1 MYVKTNAKN
10 SPLGQVNELCSEILR
25 TIGVTGKCFIEFFC
39 ETMLLFLT
47 MQCRVNYSTLARFGK
62 SCESRFRQNFK
73 KSFDWMA
80 FNKTFVESGAE
91 NRRAIAIDP
100 SYVSKSGKHTPG
112 VGYFWSGCASAAK
125 WGLELLGIALVD
137 ADDHRATM
145 LRAVQTIKKKRGRG
159 RPTTAQS
166 FVKDNVLLTCYVTT
180 LELYKD
186 ELLEVSKNLVADAFF
201 STQPFTD
208 AVLSLGFNFISR
220 FRDRT
225 RMRYLYQGEH
235 EKRRGPKKTY
245 DGLVDINNLRNDV
258 FLTEELDWD
267 DHKVTVHS
275 AVVNVIALKR
285 NVKVVI
291 VDFNE
296 QDKKTQTRKIF
307 FSTDTNMSAK
317 DIIDIYRS
325 RFLIEF
331 CYRDAKEYTA
341 LTNCQSRLTAS
352 LDFAF
357 NMSFAAVNM
366 ASLYCRKNGIE
377 YSLSNIKLLMHNAQ
391 MLEKFI
397 SICGKTPHMKLIRGS
412 NDSIFKDLLLY
423 GLRKPA

>member
-1 MYVKTNAKN
+1 
-10 SPLGQVNELCSEILR
+10 
-25 TIGVTGKCFIEFFC
+25 
-39 ETMLLFLT
+39 MLLYLT
-47 MQCRVNYSTLARFGK
+47 IPCRVNYSTLARFGR

-73 KSFDWMA
+73 KAFDWMA
-80 FNKTFVESGAE
+80 FNKKFIEPGKD

-112 VGYFWSGCASAAK
+112 LGYFWSGCAGAAK

-137 ADDHRATM
+137 ADAHTATM
-145 LRAVQTIKKKRGRG
+145 LRAVQTVKKKRGRG
-159 RPTTAQS
+159 RPTKAQS
-166 FVKDNVLLTCYVTT
+166 FVKDSVLLTQYVAA
-180 LELYKD
+180 LEKNGP
-186 ELLEVSKNLVADAFF
+186 ELLKVSHNLVADAYF

-208 AVLSLGFNFISR
+208 AVLSLGFNLISR

-235 EKRRGPKKTY
+235 EKRRGPKKKY
-245 DGLVDINNLRNDV
+245 EGFVDIDNLRNDV
-258 FLTEELDWD
+258 FVTEELDWD

-275 AVVNVIALKR
+275 AVVNVVALKR

-291 VDFNE
+291 VDFEEPN
-296 QDKKTQTRKIF
+296 KKTQKKKIF
-307 FSTDTNMSAK
+307 FSTDTSMSAE
-317 DIIDIYRS
+317 DIVAIYRS

-331 CYRDAKEYTA
+331 AFRDAKEYTA
-341 LTNCQSRLTAS
+341 LTNCQSRISKS

-366 ASLYCRKNGIE
+366 AALYCRQNGIA
-377 YSLSNIKLLMHNAQ
+377 YSMSNVKLLMHNAQ

-397 SICGKTPHMKLIRGS
+397 STCGKHPHVKLIRGS
-412 NDSIFKDLLLY
+412 DDSIFKDLLLY
-423 GLRKPA
+423 GLRESA

>member
-1 MYVKTNAKN
+1 M
-10 SPLGQVNELCSEILR
+10 
-25 TIGVTGKCFIEFFC
+25 GVTGKCFVGFFC
-39 ETMLLFLT
+39 ETLLLFLT
-47 MQCRVNYSTLARFGK
+47 MQCRVNYSSLARFGK

-73 KSFDWMA
+73 KSFDWIA
-80 FNKTFVESGAE
+80 FNRKFVDSCDGHLK
-91 NRRAIAIDP
+91 AIAIDP

-112 VGYFWSGCASAAK
+112 VGYFWSGCAGAAK

-137 ADDHRATM
+137 VDAHRATM
-145 LRAVQTIKKKRGRG
+145 LRAVQTIKKRRECG

-166 FVKDNVLLTCYVTT
+166 FVKDNVLLSCYVAT
-180 LELYKD
+180 LEKYQK

-235 EKRRGPKKTY
+235 EKRRGPKKKY
-245 DGLVDINNLRNDV
+245 DGDVDVNNLRDDV
-258 FLTEELDWD
+258 FVTEELDWD

-275 AVVNVIALKR
+275 AVVNAVALKR

-296 QDKKTQTRKIF
+296 PDKKTQTRKIF
-307 FSTDTNMSAK
+307 FSTDTNISAK
-317 DIIDIYRS
+317 DIVAIYRS

-331 CYRDAKEYTA
+331 CFRDAKEYTA
-341 LTNCQSRLTAS
+341 LTNCQSRITES

-366 ASLYCRKNGIE
+366 ASLYCRQNGIE
-377 YSLSNIKLLMHNAQ
+377 YSMSNIKLLMHNAQ
-391 MLEKFI
+391 MLERFI
-397 SICGKTPHMKLIRGS
+397 SICGKKPHLRLIRGS

-423 GLRKPA
+423 GLREPA

>member
-1 MYVKTNAKN
+1 MKINTTN
-10 SPLGQVNELCSEILR
+10 SPLRQVNELCFESLR
-25 TIGVTGKCFIEFFC
+25 AIGVTGKCYLDFFC

-73 KSFDWMA
+73 KTFNWIA
-80 FNKTFVESGAE
+80 FNKTFVNSSEGHL
-91 NRRAIAIDP
+91 RAIAIDP
-100 SYVSKSGKHTPG
+100 SYVSKSGKQTPG
-112 VGYFWSGCASAAK
+112 VGYFWSGCAGAAK

-137 ADDHRATM
+137 VDDHRATM
-145 LRAVQTIKKKRGRG
+145 LRAVQTIIKKRKRG

-166 FVKDNVLLTCYVTT
+166 FVKDNLLLSRYVTA
-180 LELYKD
+180 LEKHKND
-186 ELLEVSKNLVADAFF
+186 LLEVSKNLVADAFF

-225 RMRYLYQGEH
+225 RMRYLYLGEH
-235 EKRRGPKKTY
+235 EKRRGPKKKY
-245 DGLVDINNLRNDV
+245 DGFVDVNNLRSDV
-258 FLTEELDWD
+258 FATEEIDWN
-267 DHKVTVHS
+267 DHKVTIHS
-275 AVVNVIALKR
+275 AVVNVVALKR
-285 NVKVVI
+285 DVKVVI

-296 QDKKTQTRKIF
+296 PDKKTQTRKIF
-307 FSTDTNMSAK
+307 FSTDTSMSAK
-317 DIIDIYRS
+317 DIVNIYRS

-341 LTNCQSRLTAS
+341 LTNCQSRITES
-352 LDFAF
+352 IDFAF

-366 ASLYCRKNGIE
+366 ANLYCRQNGID
-377 YSLSNIKLLMHNAQ
+377 YSMSNIKLLMHNAQ

-397 SICGKTPHMKLIRGS
+397 SICGKYPHPKLIQGS
-412 NDSIFKDLLLY
+412 NDSIFKELLLY
-423 GLRKPA
+423 GLRRPA